1 MKFLSIYVPN
11 KFLFQHIFKTKRH
24 YGVMKNYFSIRPGKY
39 NLERF
44 YLVNRSRGRDRLSEL
59 DGEVSEVTSLLKD
72 NVDKV
77 LTRGDKLDDIQQK
90 AGTSNISL
98 NVVFFSWTPAKLFS
112 ICSNYNTYIW
122 FTYLPVIFRFV
133 TCNLS

>member
-1 MKFLSIYVPN
+1 
-11 KFLFQHIFKTKRH
+11 
-24 YGVMKNYFSIRPGKY
+24 MKNYFSIRPGKY

-90 AGTSNISL
+90 AGTSNLSL
-98 NVVFFSWTPAKLFS
+98 NVVFFS
-112 ICSNYNTYIW
+112 
-122 FTYLPVIFRFV
+122 
-133 TCNLS
+133 

>member
-1 MKFLSIYVPN
+1 
-11 KFLFQHIFKTKRH
+11 
-24 YGVMKNYFSIRPGKY
+24 MKNYFSIRPGKY

-90 AGTSNISL
+90 AGTSNLSL
-98 NVVFFSWTPAKLFS
+98 NVVFFRELLL
-112 ICSNYNTYIW
+112 NYFQYA
-122 FTYLPVIFRFV
+122 VII
-133 TCNLS
+133 THIYDLHIYQ